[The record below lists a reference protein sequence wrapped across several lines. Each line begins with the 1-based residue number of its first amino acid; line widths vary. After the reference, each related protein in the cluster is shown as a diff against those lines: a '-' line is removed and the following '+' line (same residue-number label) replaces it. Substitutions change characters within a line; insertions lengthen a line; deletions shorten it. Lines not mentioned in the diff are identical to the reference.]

1 MAFSFTEGEKRFILA
16 EAIKTSNLDV
26 GHLVNFLKPY
36 NIEPNWLK
44 MQLPTGR
51 TMEQC
56 ITATEQMFQRPVR
69 TPDLKRK
76 AMGDIYEQPLK
87 RLAAASPVEPPTQL
101 PSLAS
106 ATQSPTAHPNPMS
119 KANRYFT
126 VAQAPCNFNHH
137 RTYLNRGREAGLRG
151 QTRPDRRCLCS
162 HNTWLLL
169 LRLRLQFQHRRRHWL
184 LLLLLLRRPVPE
196 RRRVRVRQAASAS
209 SGCHQGPAI
218 KKFRRGSV
226 AAHHQTRRSRKRLDE
241 TLRRRKRY
249 RNDRHPANHLGT
261 GPTRHR

>member
-1 MAFSFTEGEKRFILA
+1 MAFSFTEGEKVRFILA

-106 ATQSPTAHPNPMS
+106 ATQSPTAHSNPMS
-119 KANRYFT
+119 IRRRIGTSPSPKPRAISTITEPTSTAEERQAFAGRQGPTDDAFAPTTPGSSCSGSGSSSSTGAFT
-126 VAQAPCNFNHH
+126 GSCSCSCSAAPFPNDGESEYA
-137 RTYLNRGREAGLRG
+137 R
-151 QTRPDRRCLCS
+151 
-162 HNTWLLL
+162 LLQ
-169 LRLRLQFQHRRRHWL
+169 RLQ
-184 LLLLLLRRPVPE
+184 
-196 RRRVRVRQAASAS
+196 A
-209 SGCHQGPAI
+209 
-218 KKFRRGSV
+218 V
-226 AAHHQTRRSRKRLDE
+226 ARCQR
-241 TLRRRKRY
+241 
-249 RNDRHPANHLGT
+249 
-261 GPTRHR
+261 